1 MVNWHDAPDRQTRPK
16 YQWDYVIRSTCAKPT
31 FLKGYVVKWNV
42 SFEKHRLLWNV
53 GEGFFP
59 KIAPFFTLNCSCWKR
74 GIITLM
80 IYFSVNFKAKH
91 NQHGSDFSIK
101 SFVDLF
107 FDVFPSSN
115 TLSISIQK
123 LSPSRVDPTTKF

>member
-1 MVNWHDAPDRQTRPK
+1 
-16 YQWDYVIRSTCAKPT
+16 
-31 FLKGYVVKWNV
+31 
-42 SFEKHRLLWNV
+42 
-53 GEGFFP
+53 
-59 KIAPFFTLNCSCWKR
+59 
-74 GIITLM
+74 M

-115 TLSISIQK
+115 TFSISIQN
-123 LSPSRVDPTTKF
+123 LNPSRVDPTTTSRTTVKLFYGEKSRTEIKMKGKLWNECTQNSVDDIAILILCLTQKESQARIKYVHT